1 MKTTFL
7 ILLFSG
13 MLFIGQKTKSPI
25 VVNDDKGFEQLMKDF
40 HQTMA
45 KNKVVQQKA
54 DSTKDVIIVE
64 TSKKITELAKENKEL
79 KIELNEVKDKLDNLN
94 DTGRSFEL
102 LPISDH

>member
-25 VVNDDKGFEQLMKDF
+25 VVNDDKEFEQLMKDF

-64 TSKKITELAKENKEL
+64 TSKKIIELAQENKEL

-102 LPISDH
+102 LPISNH

>member
-25 VVNDDKGFEQLMKDF
+25 VVNDDKEFEQLMKDF

>member
-25 VVNDDKGFEQLMKDF
+25 VVNDDKEFEQLMKDF

-64 TSKKITELAKENKEL
+64 TSKKITELAQENKEL

>member
-25 VVNDDKGFEQLMKDF
+25 VVNDDKEFEQLMKDF

-64 TSKKITELAKENKEL
+64 TSKKIIELAQENKEL